1 MDLTESVR
9 LAWRSIR
16 GYRLRSALTTLGIVI
31 GVAAVI
37 LFVTLGAS
45 LQTAIVQ
52 EITGDQAPELTVTVA
67 PENGGIL
74 AAARGGSPVFTEQDV
89 NRLRSMPGVEAV
101 YTHSPTTVSSEIPT
115 QTIVYSG
122 RVPPDTAR
130 LLPPPTGRTVHFGPR
145 RVMVSL
151 SEERSVPATA
161 QGHITTRRTKGHV
174 NATVVARITPTT
186 RQNAGPP
193 GANRYSRLTVEA
205 NSYQQLPAVRQRVN
219 QYLQSKSDAQTNKP
233 ESSEFLVLSNQQI
246 VTEVNNIVGT
256 LTTYIVGVA
265 LLSWIVGSIGIVNIM
280 LMSVIER
287 TRSIGIMKAVGAQN
301 RDILQLF
308 LIEAIIL
315 GVIGAALGTGVGIL
329 GGMLATE
336 LLGLPLVFRLQ
347 WAGFAVL
354 SGIAVGIIAGVYPAW
369 RAARTDPIDALRY
382 Q

>member
-1 MDLTESVR
+1 MDLTESIR
-9 LAWRSIR
+9 LAWRAIR

-52 EITGDQAPELTVTVA
+52 QITGDQEPELTVTVA
-67 PENGGIL
+67 PRDGGVL

-89 NRLRSMPGVEAV
+89 NQLRSMPGVAAV
-101 YTHSPTTVSSEIPT
+101 YAHSPTTISSEVPS

-122 RVPPDTAR
+122 RVSPDTAR

-145 RVMVSL
+145 RVMIAL
-151 SEERSVPATA
+151 SEGEPIPATA
-161 QGHITTRRTKGHV
+161 EGHVTTKRTNGHV
-174 NATVVARITPTT
+174 NATIVARITPTT
-186 RQNAGPP
+186 RQNAESN
-193 GANRYSRLTVEA
+193 GADRYSRLTVKA

-219 QYLQSKSDAQTNKP
+219 QYLRSESDARTNKP
-233 ESSEFLVLSNQQI
+233 DSAKFLSLSNQQI
-246 VTEVNNIVGT
+246 VNEVNNIVGT
-256 LTTYIVGVA
+256 LTSYIVGVA
-265 LLSWIVGSIGIVNIM
+265 LLSWIVGSIGIINVM

-308 LIEAIIL
+308 LVEAIIL
-315 GVIGAALGTGVGIL
+315 GVIGAVLGTGVGVL
-329 GGMLATE
+329 GGALATE

-347 WAGFAVL
+347 WAGFAIL